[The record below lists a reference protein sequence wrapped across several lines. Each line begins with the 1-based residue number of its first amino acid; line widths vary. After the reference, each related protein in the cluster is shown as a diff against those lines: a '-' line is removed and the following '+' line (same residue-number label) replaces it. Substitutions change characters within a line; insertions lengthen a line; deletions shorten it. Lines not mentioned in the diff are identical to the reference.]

1 MFSKSFAVFLFN
13 SLFLHFFC
21 LSPIACGFQTSAP
34 NNGVPNNGV
43 LNNGVL
49 NNNDGFAASTPVM
62 TFVDPSNGQPYG
74 RYVIDETIPVVAYS
88 YQEVKERVFVPTT
101 ITENKTTTVTQYFP
115 IQSHQLQLRNVPNW
129 NPFASP
135 QQVWQYVPIVQYQPN
150 YVQVT
155 QPVTYQKF
163 EEREVSRMIPVFGS
177 QSKQVHRFA
186 DRPLGQSP
194 GGDNTIASN
203 ISANNPNFYQQA
215 AQIAQANRN
224 SSRFP
229 TRSIDYPSN
238 SGYQSIANR
247 NWIAQAPSAYYPNA
261 MQNVASMPMSGNN
274 MASNYN
280 ASNTI
285 VIPAVPLRP
294 NMQPNPNAMASYNG
308 YGANGNQNYGVAPN
322 PANPYAITASQPL
335 SRWTSFASGTGS
347 LFSGSLFSNN
357 RNTNY
362 VASNTPV
369 GQPYV
374 WGNNNQSSMSFRPNT
389 SPYLAPQQNWGMPPG
404 NSYRDS
410 MQGGMPAT
418 VLR

>member
-1 MFSKSFAVFLFN
+1 MFSKSFAVFLSS

-21 LSPIACGFQTSAP
+21 LSPIACGFQTGAP
-34 NNGVPNNGV
+34 NNGVPNNGFV
-43 LNNGVL
+43 NNS
-49 NNNDGFAASTPVM
+49 DGFAASTPVM
-62 TFVDPSNGQPYG
+62 TFVDPANGQPYG

-194 GGDNTIASN
+194 GGGNTIASN
-203 ISANNPNFYQQA
+203 IAAN
-215 AQIAQANRN
+215 
-224 SSRFP
+224 
-229 TRSIDYPSN
+229 
-238 SGYQSIANR
+238 
-247 NWIAQAPSAYYPNA
+247 
-261 MQNVASMPMSGNN
+261 
-274 MASNYN
+274 N

-308 YGANGNQNYGVAPN
+308 YGGYGANGNQNYGVAPN
-322 PANPYAITASQPL
+322 PAYPYAITASQPL

-347 LFSGSLFSNN
+347 LFSGSLFNNN

-389 SPYLAPQQNWGMPPG
+389 SPYVTPQQSWGMPPG
-404 NSYRDS
+404 NSYRDP
-410 MQGGMPAT
+410 MQGGMPTT

>member
-1 MFSKSFAVFLFN
+1 MFSKSFAVFLFI

-21 LSPIACGFQTSAP
+21 LSPIACGFQTGAP

-43 LNNGVL
+43 LNN
-49 NNNDGFAASTPVM
+49 NDGFAARTPVM

-194 GGDNTIASN
+194 VGGNT
-203 ISANNPNFYQQA
+203 
-215 AQIAQANRN
+215 
-224 SSRFP
+224 
-229 TRSIDYPSN
+229 
-238 SGYQSIANR
+238 
-247 NWIAQAPSAYYPNA
+247 
-261 MQNVASMPMSGNN
+261 V
-274 MASNYN
+274 
-280 ASNTI
+280 

-335 SRWTSFASGTGS
+335 SRWMSFASGTGS

-369 GQPYV
+369 ANPYL
-374 WGNNNQSSMSFRPNT
+374 WANNNQSGMSFRPNT
-389 SPYLAPQQNWGMPPG
+389 SPNVAPQPSWGMPPS
-404 NSYRDS
+404 NSYRDP
-410 MQGGMPAT
+410 MQGGTPAT